1 MGLHAG
7 LELRGTVE
15 SCCSV
20 KAATEDVELIRWDR
34 TELMRLLELNPSI
47 KRTMKAVMAWDI
59 VSKLKSQRVL
69 LASGKVD
76 DPVNWTKKLREQA
89 LARYSSILRNMIDH
103 PKYISTMQ

>member
-1 MGLHAG
+1 M
-7 LELRGTVE
+7 RGTVE

-69 LASGKVD
+69 LASGKVREE
-76 DPVNWTKKLREQA
+76 NTQTSQKKKYRLSRIKIVVLLRTIA
-89 LARYSSILRNMIDH
+89 S
-103 PKYISTMQ
+103 KYANVSFC

>member
-1 MGLHAG
+1 M
-7 LELRGTVE
+7 RGTVE

-69 LASGKVD
+69 LASGKVREE
-76 DPVNWTKKLREQA
+76 NTQTSQKKKYRQSHIIKIVVLLRTIA
-89 LARYSSILRNMIDH
+89 S
-103 PKYISTMQ
+103 KYANVSLC

>member
-1 MGLHAG
+1 M
-7 LELRGTVE
+7 ELRGTVE

-69 LASGKVD
+69 LASGKV
-76 DPVNWTKKLREQA
+76 REENTQT
-89 LARYSSILRNMIDH
+89 L
-103 PKYISTMQ
+103 